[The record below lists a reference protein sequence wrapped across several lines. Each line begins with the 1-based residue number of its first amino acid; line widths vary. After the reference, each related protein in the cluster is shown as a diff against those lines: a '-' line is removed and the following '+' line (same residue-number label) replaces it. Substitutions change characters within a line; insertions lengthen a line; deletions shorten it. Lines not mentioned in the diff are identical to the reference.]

1 MRRLWGYLRAYRR
14 ESILGPLFKLLEA
27 GFELFVPL
35 VVAAIVDRG
44 IGGRD
49 GALIGRMGM
58 LLVAL
63 GVVGM
68 VSAITAQY
76 FAAKAAA
83 GFATGVRRALLARI
97 QGMSY
102 AQLDQAGTDTL
113 IARMSSDVNQVQTGV
128 NLTLRLFLRSP
139 AIVLGAGI
147 MAFTIDARAAL
158 IFVVAIPLL
167 SLIVFGIM
175 VYTIPLYRRVQNGL
189 DRLLSLTRENLTG
202 ARVIRAFH
210 REDAEIEAFNARNRQ
225 LSEAQRFAGRISALM
240 NPATYLVLN
249 GALMALLWT
258 GAVRVEAGAIS
269 QGAVIALVNYLLQIL
284 VELVKLANLI
294 IAVTRAMACWGRV
307 DDVLRLSEGED
318 QGGTALPAADAD
330 AHVSFDGVSMRYPGA
345 GAQALSGVTLRVARG
360 QTVGVIG
367 GTGSGKTTLV
377 NLIARFYEASEG
389 VVAVDGVD
397 VRAWPLGALRARVG
411 VVPQRAELFTGTI
424 AENLRWGKADAT
436 DAELWQ
442 ALEQAQARPFVE
454 ALPEGLQAQ
463 VAQRGRNLSGG
474 QKQRLT
480 IARALVRRPEI
491 LILDDSASA
500 LDYATD
506 AALRR
511 ALRGLEGTTVF
522 IVSQRA
528 ASVMHA
534 DQIAVLDDGRV
545 VAVGAHEA
553 LLGACEVYRE
563 IYHSQFPKEA
573 S

>member
-1 MRRLWGYLRAYRR
+1 MRSLWKFLRPYKK

-49 GALIGRMGM
+49 GALVGRYGM

-83 GFATGVRRALLARI
+83 GFATGVRRALLDRI

-113 IARMSSDVNQVQTGV
+113 IARQTHDVGQVQTGV

-139 AIVLGAGI
+139 AIVLGAAI

-158 IFVVAIPLL
+158 VFVAAIPLL

-175 VYTIPLYRRVQNGL
+175 AYTIPLYRKVQNGL

-202 ARVIRAFH
+202 VRVIRAFH
-210 REDAEIEAFNARNRQ
+210 REDAEIDEFDARNRR

-249 GALMALLWT
+249 GGLIVLLWT
-258 GAVRVEAGAIS
+258 GAARVDAGAIS

-284 VELVKLANLI
+284 VELVKLASLI
-294 IAVTRAMACWGRV
+294 VSVTRAMACWSRV
-307 DDVLRLSEGED
+307 EDVLRTPRGEGP
-318 QGGTALPAADAD
+318 GGTAPPAALAL
-330 AHVSFDGVSMRYPGA
+330 AHVSFENVSMRYPGA
-345 GAQALSGVTLRVARG
+345 LAQALTGATLSVPRG

-377 NLIARFYEASEG
+377 NLIPRFYEATEG
-389 VVAVDGVD
+389 TVAVDGVD
-397 VRAWPLGALRARVG
+397 VRDWPVGELRARVG
-411 VVPQRAELFTGTI
+411 VVPQRAELFAGTI
-424 AENLRWGKADAT
+424 RENLRWGKADAT
-436 DAELWQ
+436 DEALWH
-442 ALEQAQARPFVE
+442 ALEQAQARAFVE
-454 ALPEGLQAQ
+454 ALPEGLNTK
-463 VAQRGRNLSGG
+463 VAQRGLNLSGG

-480 IARALVRRPEI
+480 IARALIRRPEI

-511 ALRGLEGTTVF
+511 ALRGLSGTTVF

-545 VAVGAHEA
+545 VAVGAHDE
-553 LLGACEVYRE
+553 LLKSCAVYQE